1 MSNEILLNKFFNGLK
16 SLTKFVMFYT
26 LLKKYTFSFGFNNSE
41 LLKSNQKTKEY
52 LTGSLFLGYKFYSD
66 DSEDLIYSC
75 VIIKDPNSNKKY
87 IRFVSAVEGEWVRD
101 KKQGVYHRI
110 PENHIW
116 VVPLND
122 NEFDIEKSSDGE
134 WSYVSKL
141 LFKLI

>member
-1 MSNEILLNKFFNGLK
+1 MSNEILINKVFNGIKNL
-16 SLTKFVMFYT
+16 SKFVLFYS
-26 LLKKYTFSFGFNNSE
+26 LLKKYSFSFGFDKSE
-41 LLKSNQKTKEY
+41 LFKRTEKAREY
-52 LTGSLFLGYKFYSD
+52 LTGSIFLGYKFYSD

-101 KKQGVYHRI
+101 KKQGVYHRV

-122 NEFDIEKSSDGE
+122 NEYNIENSSDGN
-134 WSYVSKL
+134 WSYVS
-141 LFKLI
+141 IIVY